1 MRTGSMRIGWIG
13 LIVLAVSVF
22 VVSPRTLAQTAPQGQ
37 AAKAIPN
44 LSGVWEAPGNAT
56 RRDICG
62 EPACSALL
70 GVLPLAARV
79 DRNLDEPQMLPWAEQ
94 QYKAVREG
102 IPNPNDPN
110 AFARGEL
117 RPFWG
122 GCMPEGPAESVRR
135 RAFEFRQFPDV
146 VLLLFGHD
154 HAVRRVYVDG
164 RGHPA
169 NLKTT
174 WMGHSVGKYEGDTL
188 VVDTV
193 GINDKA
199 WIDAQGHPH
208 TDALRLTERFRR
220 ADQNTLE
227 IEMTIDDPKA
237 YSKPWRKGII
247 HKLRPPGPDV
257 WDSSECEELLQME
270 THYSAEAK
278 K

>member
-1 MRTGSMRIGWIG
+1 MRNR
-13 LIVLAVSVF
+13 F
-22 VVSPRTLAQTAPQGQ
+22 VVLFVTVAVFAFSPRIQAQTARPSG
-37 AAKAIPN
+37 ADKAVPN
-44 LSGVWEAPGNAT
+44 LNGIWEAPGNAT

-70 GVLPLAARV
+70 GVQPPAARV

-94 QYKAVREG
+94 QYKSVREG
-102 IPNPNDPN
+102 VQDPN

-135 RAFEFRQFPDV
+135 RAFELRQFPDV

-154 HAVRRVYVDG
+154 HAVRRVYMDR

-169 NLKTT
+169 NGKTT
-174 WMGHSVGKYEGDTL
+174 WMGHAVGKYEGDTL

-220 ADQNTLE
+220 VDQDTLE

-237 YSKPWRKGII
+237 YSKPWRKNIV

-257 WDSSECEELLQME
+257 WDQSECEELLEME
-270 THYSAEAK
+270 THYSAESK

>member
-1 MRTGSMRIGWIG
+1 MRNRF
-13 LIVLAVSVF
+13 IVLFVTVAVLAF
-22 VVSPRTLAQTAPQGQ
+22 SPALQAQTPAGPGS
-37 AAKAIPN
+37 AADKPVPN
-44 LSGVWEAPGNAT
+44 LNGIWDAPGNAA

-70 GVLPLAARV
+70 GVQPPAARV

-94 QYKAVREG
+94 QYKSVREG
-102 IPNPNDPN
+102 VQDPT

-122 GCMPEGPAESVRR
+122 GCMPEGPAESTRR
-135 RAFEFRQFPDV
+135 RGFELVQFPDV
-146 VLLLFGHD
+146 VLLLYGHD
-154 HAVRRVYVDG
+154 HAVRRAYVDG

-174 WMGHSVGKYEGDTL
+174 WMGHSTGKYEGDTL

-220 ADQNTLE
+220 ADQETLE
-227 IEMTIDDPKA
+227 IEMTVDDPKT
-237 YSKPWRKGII
+237 YSKPWRKSII
-247 HKLRPPGPDV
+247 HKLRTPGPNV
-257 WDSSECEELLQME
+257 WDSSECEELLQMD
-270 THYSAEAK
+270 THYSAESK

>member
-1 MRTGSMRIGWIG
+1 MRTT
-13 LIVLAVSVF
+13 LIALF
-22 VVSPRTLAQTAPQGQ
+22 VTMAISAFSPGMQAQA
-37 AAKAIPN
+37 PN
-44 LSGVWEAPGNAT
+44 LNGIWEAPGNQQ

-70 GVLPLAARV
+70 GVEPPATRV

-94 QYKAVREG
+94 HYKSVREG
-102 IPNPNDPN
+102 IQNPNDPN
-110 AFARGEL
+110 AFARAEL

-122 GCMPEGPAESVRR
+122 GCTPEGPSESVRR
-135 RAFEFRQFPDV
+135 RAFELRQFPDA

-154 HAVRRVYVDG
+154 HAVRRVYMDG

-174 WMGHSVGKYEGDTL
+174 WMGHSIGHYEGDTL

-220 ADQNTLE
+220 VDPQTME
-227 IEMTIDDPKA
+227 IEMTFDDPKA
-237 YSKPWRKGII
+237 YAKPWRKLVI
-247 HKLRPPGPDV
+247 HKLRPPGPDI
-257 WDSSECEELLQME
+257 WDSAECEELLQME
-270 THYSAEAK
+270 THYSAESK